1 MANAASS
8 RPVSPHLQVWRWH
21 ITMFGSIV
29 HRATGV
35 ILYLGAIGLVVWLC
49 LIAAGPTL
57 YDKVLGLV
65 PPWMIYAK
73 LYAVTAVIAYHLVN
87 GIRHLLWDI
96 GWGFQKST
104 ANATGWLVI
113 LLALA
118 APLGLYALTVG
129 VPS

>member
-1 MANAASS
+1 MANAAPS
-8 RPVSPHLQVWRWH
+8 RPVSPHVSIWRWH
-21 ITMFGSIV
+21 ITMFGSIM
-29 HRATGV
+29 HRVTGV
-35 ILYLGAIGLVVWLC
+35 VLYFAAIGLVAWLC

-57 YDKVLGLV
+57 YDKVLSLV

-73 LYAVTAVIAYHLVN
+73 LYAVTAVIAYHLLN

-96 GWGFQKST
+96 GWGFEKST

-118 APLGLYALTVG
+118 APFGLYALTVG
-129 VPS
+129 V